1 MSRDTIILT
10 VLLLSF
16 PFYYAGC
23 GGEEIDSRWRD
34 REIMIDGDA
43 SEWRGTEQYSDDD
56 KGVRFAVFNDGEY
69 LYICFTTWNTR
80 TQQQILVRGLTV
92 WFDAEGGDDRVYGI
106 EFPMTK
112 GPEELRRMRETT
124 SRDRVRAIEELLIQS
139 RSEMIVG
146 RSEDSEWQW
155 MFVEDA
161 VELGIEAVLDMD
173 NRILVYELK
182 VPITGGQGFPF
193 PEGLADGGI
202 AGVGFEMGRIDLE
215 EMRENMMQ
223 ERPQGARGG
232 GGKMGGGMRGG
243 GMSSGTRE
251 AMTEELEAWMKIKL
265 AVAP

>member
-1 MSRDTIILT
+1 MRRDTIILT
-10 VLLLSF
+10 ALLLSF
-16 PFYYAGC
+16 SFYYVGC

-34 REIMIDGDA
+34 REIKIDGDA

-69 LYICFTTWNTR
+69 LYICFKTWNTK

-112 GPEELRRMRETT
+112 GSEELRRMRETR
-124 SRDRVRAIEELLIQS
+124 SRDRVRAIEDLLIQS

-146 RSEDSEWQW
+146 KSKESAGQW

-161 VELGIEAVLDMD
+161 MELGIEAALDMD
-173 NRILVYELK
+173 DRILVYELK

-202 AGVGFEMGRIDLE
+202 AGVGFEVGKIDLE
-215 EMRENMMQ
+215 EMRDNMML
-223 ERPQGARGG
+223 ERPQGGMGGRGG
-232 GGKMGGGMRGG
+232 MGGGMRGG
-243 GMSSGTRE
+243 GMSNGTRE

-265 AVAP
+265 AAAP

>member
-1 MSRDTIILT
+1 
-10 VLLLSF
+10 
-16 PFYYAGC
+16 
-23 GGEEIDSRWRD
+23 
-34 REIMIDGDA
+34 MIDGDA
-43 SEWRGTEQYSDDD
+43 SEWRGTEQYSDDE
-56 KGVRFAVFNDGEY
+56 KGVRFAVFNDREF

-92 WFDAEGGDDRVYGI
+92 WFDAEGGNDRVYGI

-124 SRDRVRAIEELLIQS
+124 SRDRVRAIEDLLIQS

-146 RSEDSEWQW
+146 RSEDSDGQW

-173 NRILVYELK
+173 DRILVYELK

-193 PEGLADGGI
+193 PGGLADGGI
-202 AGVGFEMGRIDLE
+202 AGVGFEMGKIDLE

>member
-1 MSRDTIILT
+1 MRRDIIILT
-10 VLLLSF
+10 ALLLSF
-16 PFYYAGC
+16 PLYYMGC

-43 SEWRGTEQYSDDD
+43 SEWRGTEQFSDDD

-69 LYICFTTWNTR
+69 LYMCFTTWNMR

-106 EFPMTK
+106 DFPMTK

-124 SRDRVRAIEELLIQS
+124 SRDRVRAIEDLLIQS

-146 RSEDSEWQW
+146 RSKESDGQW

-173 NRILVYELK
+173 DRILVYELK
-182 VPITGGQGFPF
+182 VPINGGQGLPF

-202 AGVGFEMGRIDLE
+202 AGVGFKMGKIDLG
-215 EMRENMMQ
+215 EMRDSMTR
-223 ERPQGARGG
+223 ERPQGGKGGRGG
-232 GGKMGGGMRGG
+232 MGGGMRGG

-251 AMTEELEAWMKIKL
+251 AMTEELEAWMKIRL
-265 AVAP
+265 AAAP